1 MDNFYPPWATYC
13 TLMTCRLLALIKSSG
28 VRPVG
33 TGETLRRSLAKLVMR
48 ASGYQ
53 AKTVCG
59 NLELCTGLESGIE
72 GATHAV
78 VHRRRERAVG
88 RRKEEEEER

>member
-1 MDNFYPPWATYC
+1 M
-13 TLMTCRLLALIKSSG
+13 RLIG
-28 VRPVG
+28 IRG
-33 TGETLRRSLAKLVMR
+33 MLRRYLAKLVMR

-53 AKTVCG
+53 AKTACG